1 MKIVSYCSGSGVLPL
16 PVNGD
21 GQPTPTPQGRDHN
34 PSKLGGYRIL
44 MKTQIVLFLTIDLY
58 DKMI

>member
-21 GQPTPTPQGRDHN
+21 GQPTPTPQGRD
-34 PSKLGGYRIL
+34 PYQSIPWGGD
-44 MKTQIVLFLTIDLY
+44 TG
-58 DKMI
+58 